1 MTTTKEPAFMTVEE
15 VADLLR
21 VPPAS
26 IYRWRYESRR
36 PVAYRIGRF
45 LRFDRADVLAW
56 IEGQRDS

>member
-1 MTTTKEPAFMTVEE
+1 MTVEE

-26 IYRWRYESRR
+26 IYRWRYESRG

-56 IEGQRDS
+56 IEGRRDS